1 MIIPLDAP
9 LKNTA
14 LSLLLLLAATSLVT
28 LSACGLSEFDDEID
42 TQFTVPQP
50 KEGIFGLEPFT
61 KTKRF
66 KLGSDPNDAERA
78 TFKRA
83 RIQVLAPPTSD
94 LSIIDRIEVHADV
107 DGELT
112 LLAQAEGFVP
122 DERLRNL
129 EVVFKDDIRGFVT
142 PDNRVTMVFVVFPS
156 TFAPSWP
163 ESGIT
168 IKADVTVRIEVL

>member
-1 MIIPLDAP
+1 MIPSFSTF
-9 LKNTA
+9 NT
-14 LSLLLLLAATSLVT
+14 AATSALVLLMAT
-28 LSACGLSEFDDEID
+28 VLVITSGCGLSEFDDEID

-66 KLGSDPNDAERA
+66 KLGSDPKDAERA

-83 RIQVLAPPTSD
+83 RIQVLAPPLSD
-94 LSIIDRIEVHADV
+94 LSILDKIEVYADV
-107 DGELT
+107 DGVLT
-112 LLAQAEGFVP
+112 LLADAEGFVP

-129 EVVFKDDIRGFVT
+129 DIVFKDDIRGFVT
-142 PDNRVTMVFVVFPS
+142 PDNRVTLVFVVFPS

-163 ESGIT
+163 EGGIT